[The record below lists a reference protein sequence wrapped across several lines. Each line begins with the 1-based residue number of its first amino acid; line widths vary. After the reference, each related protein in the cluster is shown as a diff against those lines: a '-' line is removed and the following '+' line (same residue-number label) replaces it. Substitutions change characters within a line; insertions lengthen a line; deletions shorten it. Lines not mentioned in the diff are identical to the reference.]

1 MTQDRIGLCGPIPDN
16 GGVAGYTASIVGR
29 VVEKL
34 AGLVIVVAC
43 CWWAASVGRSRA
55 ADNWLIWGA
64 PLAVFPVSYAGRK
77 ALDARPTAAHASRM
91 DIAVHYAVG
100 AALGMGIFPAFRRL
114 LAEPVIQTPWLR
126 QAAGALVVVTGAAAA
141 LTVVNLAWRGMGAPF
156 AVKLSSRLATDG
168 MYGWT
173 RNPMGLCSVCWFASM
188 GLERGS
194 VWFLV
199 WLATSVSPGWIFFAK
214 VYEERELELRFGQS
228 YVEYRQRTPMFL
240 PRKPRESAR

>member
-1 MTQDRIGLCGPIPDN
+1 M
-16 GGVAGYTASIVGR
+16 GR

-43 CWWAASVGRSRA
+43 CWWAASIERSRA
-55 ADNWLIWGA
+55 AANWLIWGA
-64 PLAVFPVSYAGRK
+64 PLAVLPFSYGGRK
-77 ALDARPTAAHASRM
+77 ALDARPTAAYASRM
-91 DIAVHYAVG
+91 NIAVHYAVG

-126 QAAGALVVVTGAAAA
+126 QTAGALVVVTGVATA
-141 LTVVNLAWRGMGAPF
+141 LTVVNLAWRGLGAPF
-156 AVKLSSRLATDG
+156 AVKLSSRLATDW

-173 RNPMGLCSVCWFASM
+173 RNPMGLCSACWFASM

-199 WLATSVSPGWIFFAK
+199 WLAISVSPSWIFFAK

-228 YVEYRQRTPMFL
+228 YIEYRQRTPMFL
-240 PRKPRESAR
+240 PRKPRKSAGRTDASANVAR